1 MGVGEGHWAKLGPVG
16 LTFFGDITS
25 STCHEIKNNLAILNE
40 QAGLI
45 GDLLMMVEKG
55 RPLDTERIKGIAQ
68 GMRRQVVR
76 ADQAIGRLS
85 RFAHSADNPVDQVE
99 LSEILSLVEGLSQR
113 FASLKQVRLKNDFS
127 SSSLQIRSMPF
138 FLLQVIFICLEQ
150 AMEAV
155 GKGGIVAVRAE
166 PDESGSKIVFS
177 GDPPTPF
184 CTSGMQ
190 NGSFSLLLTVLGAKV
205 TTDRET
211 GGFVLHLPKNI

>member
-1 MGVGEGHWAKLGPVG
+1 MGIGKGHWAKLGPES
-16 LTFFGDITS
+16 LAFFGHIAS
-25 STCHEIKNNLAILNE
+25 GVCHEIKNNLAILNE
-40 QAGLI
+40 QTGLI
-45 GDLLMMVEKG
+45 DDLFMMQKQG
-55 RPLDTERIKGIAQ
+55 QTLDMAQMKGITQ

-85 RFAHSADNPVDQVE
+85 RFAHSADNPADQVE

-113 FASLKQVRLKNDFS
+113 FASLKQVRLKTDF

-166 PDESGSKIVFS
+166 PDENGSKIVFS

-184 CTSGMQ
+184 CTSDIK
-190 NGSFSLLLTVLGAKV
+190 NGFFSLLLTVLGAKV

-211 GGFVLHLPKNI
+211 GGFVLHVPKNI

>member
-1 MGVGEGHWAKLGPVG
+1 MGIGEGHWAKLGPAG

-25 STCHEIKNNLAILNE
+25 STCHEMKNNLAVLNE

-76 ADQAIGRLS
+76 SDQAIGRLS

-138 FLLQVIFICLEQ
+138 FLLQVIFICLER

-155 GKGGIVAVRAE
+155 GKGGRVAVRSECEENGAKIIFSCDPSTPLCS
-166 PDESGSKIVFS
+166 PDR
-177 GDPPTPF
+177 
-184 CTSGMQ
+184 Q
-190 NGSFSLLLTVLGAKV
+190 NGHFSRLLQVLGAKI
-205 TTDRET
+205 TTDMES
-211 GGFVLHLPKNI
+211 GLFSLHIPKNI